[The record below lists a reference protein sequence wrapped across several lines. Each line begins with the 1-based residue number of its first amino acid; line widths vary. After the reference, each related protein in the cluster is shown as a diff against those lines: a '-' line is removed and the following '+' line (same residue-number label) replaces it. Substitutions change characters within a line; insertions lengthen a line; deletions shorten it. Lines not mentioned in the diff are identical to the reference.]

1 MKFKL
6 NESCILSDFEDGL
19 LVLNVE
25 TGKYLELNSIAAQII
40 QYLKENLSIDEIGTL
55 LKGAAESETVLS
67 IVMILFLT
75 VFICVFY
82 FLHSFCQFYCIT
94 NVIGYIYNR

>member
-25 TGKYLELNSIAAQII
+25 TGKYLELNCVAAEII
-40 QYLKENLSIDEIGTL
+40 KYLKDNLAIDEIVKKL
-55 LKGAAESETVLS
+55 HEKYEQSENEISRQV
-67 IVMILFLT
+67 
-75 VFICVFY
+75 
-82 FLHSFCQFYCIT
+82 HSFVESAQKQKIISPKF
-94 NVIGYIYNR
+94 